1 MISLAGQTAII
12 TGGNQ
17 GLGKVLSQ
25 IFWQAGANIVM
36 CARNE
41 SLLASAQHEILAT
54 SSKGHERLSYLAA
67 DVSVV
72 EATQGI
78 VDYTLK
84 KHGRIDILI
93 NNAGVYGPKG
103 CLEDVDWQ
111 EWKNAIEINL
121 YGPVLMCR
129 AILPHFKKNG
139 KGKIINLSGG
149 GATAPLPSLSAYAAA
164 KAALVRVTE
173 TLAAECKD
181 DGIDINAIA
190 PGALNTRLLDEILE
204 AGPEKVGQ
212 SFYDRSVKQ
221 KTEGGASMET
231 AAALCL
237 YLASDDSNGITGKLL
252 SSLWDPWQDL
262 TRHLEKLRSTDIYT
276 LRRIVPEDRD
286 EDWQES

>member
-12 TGGNQ
+12 TDANQ

-25 IFWQAGANIVM
+25 IFWQASANVVM

-41 SLLASAQHEILAT
+41 NMLASAYHEILER
-54 SSKGHERLSYLAA
+54 SCDGHERLSYLPG
-67 DVSVV
+67 DVSIV
-72 EATQGI
+72 ESTKSI
-78 VDYTLK
+78 VDFTLK
-84 KHGRIDILI
+84 KYGSIDILI

-111 EWKNAIEINL
+111 EWKTAIEINL

-129 AILPHFKKNG
+129 AILPHFKKKG

-149 GATAPLPSLSAYAAA
+149 GATAPLPRLSAYAAA
-164 KAALVRVTE
+164 KTALVRLTE
-173 TLAAECKD
+173 TLAVECMD
-181 DGIDINAIA
+181 VGIDINAIA

-212 SFYDRSVKQ
+212 TFYDRSVKQ
-221 KTEGGASMET
+221 KSEGGASMET

-237 YLASDDSNGITGKLL
+237 YLASSDSDGITGKLL

-262 TRHLEKLRSTDIYT
+262 SKHLEKLRSTDIYT
-276 LRRIVPEDRD
+276 LRRIVPEDRH
-286 EDWQES
+286 EDWQ